1 MMKYDELDRILSE
14 EQAILP
20 SPEFTASVIA
30 AVLREAS
37 ASAPIAFP
45 WRRVLPGLVASGLA
59 LAVLLQQVLV
69 QPGVTQARFR
79 PAWLPDPVQVLDT
92 AKHLEVQWIMVA
104 LLLTFASMRLSARL
118 AAREKNNGALSER

>member
-1 MMKYDELDRILSE
+1 MQYDELDRILSE
-14 EQAILP
+14 EQTILP
-20 SPEFTASVIA
+20 SPEFTASVMT
-30 AVLREAS
+30 AVCGEAS

-69 QPGVTQARFR
+69 QPGITEARFR
-79 PAWLPDPVQVLDT
+79 PAWLPDLVQVLET
-92 AKHLEVQWIMVA
+92 AKHFGVQWITVA

-118 AAREKNNGALSER
+118 AAREKTMVR